1 MSVRSRWS
9 PLPDAQESAIDALE
23 KMLASLPPITT
34 LVERAEA
41 CGGENTP
48 QETVLER
55 MLQEIFA
62 DMPEEYRVRT
72 LESRDLRWHCDCSEE
87 RLEKILMTI
96 GEKDLTEI
104 IEEDEGAEL
113 VCQFCCKKYYFDKE
127 HLQRILAEM
136 KKKKDDI
143 AD

>member
-1 MSVRSRWS
+1 
-9 PLPDAQESAIDALE
+9 
-23 KMLASLPPITT
+23 
-34 LVERAEA
+34 
-41 CGGENTP
+41 
-48 QETVLER
+48 
-55 MLQEIFA
+55 
-62 DMPEEYRVRT
+62 MPEEYRVRT